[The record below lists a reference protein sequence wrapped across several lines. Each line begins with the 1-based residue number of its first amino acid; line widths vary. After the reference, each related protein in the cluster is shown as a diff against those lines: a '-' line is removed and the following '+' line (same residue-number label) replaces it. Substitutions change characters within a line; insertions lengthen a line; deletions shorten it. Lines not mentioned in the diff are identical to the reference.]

1 MTRMKGFLILPTLP
15 MQRGVAMKRANEE
28 SDKDDLIEDIEIDF
42 NSMEQTGVPLGSNLA
57 QLNKW

>member
-15 MQRGVAMKRANEE
+15 MQRGVVMKRANEE

-42 NSMEQTGVPLGSNLA
+42 NSMEQTGVPLGSTLA

>member
-15 MQRGVAMKRANEE
+15 MQRGVVMKRANEE

>member
-1 MTRMKGFLILPTLP
+1 
-15 MQRGVAMKRANEE
+15 MKRANEE